1 MQTLFKVRGGEKVDF
16 QDNAYITGST
26 LKISVTNLKAFKQ
39 LLEQAEKEAAALSKT
54 IHQLRCFDL
63 SVEFENVQKCTD
75 GIEET
80 RWTCDR
86 GLEREVR
93 KCIDY

>member
-1 MQTLFKVRGGEKVDF
+1 MRGGESVKL
-16 QDNAYITGST
+16 QDNAYIIGST

-54 IHQLRCFDL
+54 MHQLRCFDL

>member
-1 MQTLFKVRGGEKVDF
+1 MKL
-16 QDNAYITGST
+16 QDNAYIIGST

-54 IHQLRCFDL
+54 MHQLRCFDL
-63 SVEFENVQKCTD
+63 SVEFEDVQKCTD

>member
-1 MQTLFKVRGGEKVDF
+1 MQTLFKVRGGEEVDF

-54 IHQLRCFDL
+54 MH
-63 SVEFENVQKCTD
+63 
-75 GIEET
+75 
-80 RWTCDR
+80 
-86 GLEREVR
+86 
-93 KCIDY
+93 